1 MNEINN
7 MIKSCFGVQIK
18 FSINKIPSLWYIN
31 IKHMTDHIIDYFH
44 ETEDNSWHITKCCT
58 LIMFTKKG
66 AWKYNNKSHV
76 FNDKRSNLIIHC
88 RKLILLDKTL

>member
-1 MNEINN
+1 MNKISN

-18 FSINKIPSLWYIN
+18 VAINLIPLLSFIN
-31 IKHMTDHIIDYFH
+31 IKHTIDHIIDYFH

-66 AWKYNNKSHV
+66 AWKYYNKSHV
-76 FNDKRSNLIIHC
+76 FNVKRSNLIIHC
-88 RKLILLDKTL
+88 RKLILLDKLL